1 MRGLSGFVVAACV
14 ASFVATM
21 WIVMLGDGQSLIA
34 SFRLP
39 DLLGARLPELAIN
52 FRRLLAFYAQGSAL
66 VRVAIDLPF
75 GIAIFLVVNL
85 PGALLL
91 WAAENAFG
99 DAARWNTFKP
109 LWSGL
114 AYGLMAATFMLAS
127 FEWGLPLLA
136 EIRLSPIGAALAAL
150 FAGSVLGLSPTR
162 DGGDIGYTPLPPSR
176 I

>member
-21 WIVMLGDGQSLIA
+21 WIVMLGDGQSLVA

-39 DLLGARLPELAIN
+39 DLFGAWVPDLAIN
-52 FRRLLAFYAQGSAL
+52 FRRLLTFYAEGSAL
-66 VRVAIDLPF
+66 TRVAIDLPF

-114 AYGLMAATFMLAS
+114 AYALMAATFMLVS
-127 FEWGLPLLA
+127 FEWGLPLIA
-136 EIRLSPIGAALAAL
+136 EIRLSPIGATLAAL
-150 FAGSVLGLSPTR
+150 FAGAVLGLAAPQAGE
-162 DGGDIGYTPLPPSR
+162 DLGYTRVPPSR